1 MGMTVRMTETRE
13 KYGGP
18 EPPYLY
24 RVVGG
29 GGQVLLYFP
38 AIVCD
43 NRSAESCVVNLFV
56 LCS

>member
-24 RVVGG
+24 RGVEAWLQTMVTGG
-29 GGQVLLYFP
+29 AAQVLLYFL
-38 AIVCD
+38 AM
-43 NRSAESCVVNLFV
+43 S
-56 LCS
+56 